1 MVLNSSVSSK
11 SCDAFLQAESQM
23 HNIDEDVEKM
33 NFKLIS
39 VESSIRRLL
48 AERQSTGTECHGSVF
63 ANQTKSRKN
72 LEAAASK
79 LLLSREK
86 QQDRIIRLRLKK
98 DWEQETKLINDVAI
112 PALKLSDKSA
122 ALINASRKK
131 LFEKKFQLVKL
142 NSELKTMNLQSVTL
156 TISISSQSISL
167 ILLCLTKWVN
177 PILLG
182 YWRNYKCWNQN
193 KMHRPKEKSCSPEGF
208 CSQGSVTES

>member
-1 MVLNSSVSSK
+1 MALNSSVTSK

-63 ANQTKSRKN
+63 ANQTKSRKK

-131 LFEKKFQLVKL
+131 LFEKKIQLVKL

-167 ILLCLTKWVN
+167 ILFCLTKWVN

-182 YWRNYKCWNQN
+182 Y
-193 KMHRPKEKSCSPEGF
+193 
-208 CSQGSVTES
+208 

>member
-1 MVLNSSVSSK
+1 MALNSSVSSK

-131 LFEKKFQLVKL
+131 LFEKKIQLVKL

-182 YWRNYKCWNQN
+182 Y
-193 KMHRPKEKSCSPEGF
+193 
-208 CSQGSVTES
+208 

>member
-1 MVLNSSVSSK
+1 
-11 SCDAFLQAESQM
+11 M

-131 LFEKKFQLVKL
+131 LFEKKIQLVKL

-182 YWRNYKCWNQN
+182 Y
-193 KMHRPKEKSCSPEGF
+193 
-208 CSQGSVTES
+208 